1 MTKNEMIQLHEEK
14 IRQIDAE
21 LKKCNTASHI
31 LLRGWR
37 RRWVRAIKRL
47 RASEHLRILREENR
61 HGDVPTGAGHT
72 EQRTQHTSKKK
83 L

>member
-1 MTKNEMIQLHEEK
+1 VIQLHEEK

-21 LKKCNTASHI
+21 LKKLNKGNAASHI

-47 RASEHLRILREENR
+47 RASEHL
-61 HGDVPTGAGHT
+61 
-72 EQRTQHTSKKK
+72 
-83 L
+83 